1 MATVRLGDIAREVK
15 QAFKGERKGVP
26 VVGLEHIVPGEVV
39 LHNYMMDDSS
49 TLNRAFTKGQVLF
62 GRRRAY
68 QKKTAY
74 ATFDGIC
81 SGDII
86 VAEPFE
92 GKVIRVLLPFI
103 MSSDQFY
110 QYAVQQSKG
119 SLSPRVSW
127 KDLANY
133 EFSLPP
139 LSEQRVLADKLWAAY
154 RLKESYKKL
163 IDATKDIVKAK
174 FVEMFGETEKTR
186 PLKDCID
193 VSFPGEWG
201 GDDTEGNGIKVIR
214 TTNFTNDGTL
224 NLSNVVTRCIDEKK
238 IQKKK
243 LIKGDI
249 ILERSGG
256 TAENPVGRVVYFDE
270 DGDYLFNNFTQM
282 LRPKA
287 ELNSKFVFY
296 SLFAYYQINKEAIRS
311 MGNKTTGIQNLKM
324 DQYWQ
329 IPIADVPLEMQIQF
343 ADILDQS
350 SRSLSSL
357 RRAITSVN
365 NVMKSLI
372 NN

>member
-163 IDATKDIVKAK
+163 IDATKDMVKAK
-174 FVEMFGETEKTR
+174 FVEMFNGDYPTQTW
-186 PLKDCID
+186 KDCLSITNGKAY
-193 VSFPGEWG
+193 GEEYKEVGQYPIYGSG
-201 GDDTEGNGIKVIR
+201 GIMGYG
-214 TTNFTNDGTL
+214 
-224 NLSNVVTRCIDEKK
+224 EKK
-238 IQKKK
+238 FCPANTTI
-243 LIKGDI
+243 LGRKGNINSPIFVSTDYWI
-249 ILERSGG
+249 VD
-256 TAENPVGRVVYFDE
+256 TAFCLDVNKELLHPKYF
-270 DGDYLFNNFTQM
+270 YYWCTLFDFTRYNKQGVLPSLTKSDLLKIEM
-282 LRPKA
+282 SIPP
-287 ELNSKFVFY
+287 Y
-296 SLFAYYQINKEAIRS
+296 SLQS
-311 MGNKTTGIQNLKM
+311 
-324 DQYWQ
+324 
-329 IPIADVPLEMQIQF
+329 QF
-343 ADILDQS
+343 VEIMDQS
-350 SRSLSSL
+350 SRSLSTL
-357 RRAITSVN
+357 RSALASVDS
-365 NVMKSLI
+365 VMKSLI